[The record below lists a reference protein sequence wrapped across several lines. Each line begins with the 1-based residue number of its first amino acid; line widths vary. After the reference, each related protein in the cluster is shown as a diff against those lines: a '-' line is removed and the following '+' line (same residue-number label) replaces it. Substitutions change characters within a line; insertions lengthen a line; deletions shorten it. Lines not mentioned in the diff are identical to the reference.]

1 MVIMIFVVGALLG
14 LLVGAI
20 ACMRYLRQEMTANVT
35 PKLKLIQLHLDN
47 IEAEVQLALA
57 TRTAELRRQGEDQLP
72 R

>member
-57 TRTAELRRQGEDQLP
+57 TRTAELRRQGEDHLQH
-72 R
+72 